1 MNVQFFDNTQDM
13 FDAIQRGVEQAQART
28 TPKQSAI
35 TYGDYWMRFWDT
47 GYGETLLIFG
57 HITPFEEMMQTERDL
72 GADDEELAYERDMMK
87 TSYERGFRFGRAFSV
102 VEPDG
107 ELGET
112 HVSDMIPLSKEEFDE
127 ARLLRWIP
135 EEVKKLPWFTI
146 STLESRVY

>member
-1 MNVQFFDNTQDM
+1 MNVQFFENTQDM

-28 TPKQSAI
+28 TPKQAAI

-47 GYGETLLIFG
+47 GYGEVLLIFG
-57 HITPFEEMMQTERDL
+57 YITPFEEMMQTERDL

-87 TSYERGFRFGRAFSV
+87 ANYERGFRFGRAFSV

-112 HVSDMIPLSKEEFDE
+112 HVSAMIPITKEEFDE
-127 ARLLRWIP
+127 ARAVRWIP
-135 EEVKKLPWFTI
+135 AEIDKLSWFNLK
-146 STLESRVY
+146 TLESRV